1 MSDEIRIYVAC
12 LAAYNNGILHGSW
25 IDATQGIDD
34 INEDVQKM
42 LKASPIEDAEEWAI
56 HDYEGFG
63 SYRLSEYEGF
73 DSVCEIAEFLEEH
86 GELGSELL
94 AYCSDA
100 DDARKAIEECYAG
113 EYKSLADYAEELTSD
128 TMTVP
133 DNIGCYIDYDRMG
146 RDMEMSGD
154 IYTIETAH
162 DEVHVFWNH

>member
-25 IDATQGIDD
+25 IDATQGIDG
-34 INEDVQKM
+34 INDDVQEM
-42 LKASPIEDAEEWAI
+42 LKASPVEDAEEWAI

-86 GELGSELL
+86 GEIGSELL
-94 AYCSDA
+94 AHFSNT

-128 TMTVP
+128 IMTVP
-133 DNIGCYIDYDRMG
+133 DNISYYIDYDRMG
-146 RDMEMSGD
+146 RNMEMSGD